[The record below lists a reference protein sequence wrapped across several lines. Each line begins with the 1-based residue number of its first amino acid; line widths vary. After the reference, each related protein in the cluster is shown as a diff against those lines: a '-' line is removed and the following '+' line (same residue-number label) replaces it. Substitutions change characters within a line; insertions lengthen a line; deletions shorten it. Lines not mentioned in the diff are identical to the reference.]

1 MGKCCQFFWV
11 TVLDLVVGLPSRRS
25 PLLRV
30 CFVMSFLCYILAFS
44 VLLRL
49 GLVRKLVLI
58 LFRLCFFVIRWVVLF
73 CLVSWFKIMVFC
85 HLKLSWNRTC
95 RLTGHLDFLFW
106 LVCSLVGRLFSSLRF
121 SSFFFFLRSSSPW
134 LALRNRRAHLA
145 VFSLLPL
152 DDLTMPPYSL
162 HPPPQ

>member
-44 VLLRL
+44 VLLKL

-58 LFRLCFFVIRWVVLF
+58 LFRLCFFVIQWVVLF

-106 LVCSLVGRLFSSLRF
+106 LVCSLVGLSSRPSASPPSSSSFVALLRGLRSGTGARVLLSFLFSLS
-121 SSFFFFLRSSSPW
+121 
-134 LALRNRRAHLA
+134 
-145 VFSLLPL
+145 
-152 DDLTMPPYSL
+152 TT
-162 HPPPQ
+162 